1 MATNNALVEHCIEL
15 LGGRP
20 RARAM
25 RMFGG
30 HGIYVDGLFL
40 AMVAFDR
47 LYLKAD
53 AQAQPAFAAAGCQPF
68 AYSKKTGE
76 QQVMAY
82 WTAPDEAMDSPEAM
96 QAWLHLAR
104 ASALRAQVAKRPA
117 AAPKARAAAAA
128 PRARKA
134 ARKP

>member
-1 MATNNALVEHCIEL
+1 MATADALVEHCIEL

-20 RARAM
+20 RARAL

-40 AMVAFDR
+40 AMVAFER

-53 AQAQPAFAAAGCQPF
+53 SQTQPAFVAAGCQPF
-68 AYSKKTGE
+68 TYSKKTGE

-82 WTAPDEAMDSPEAM
+82 WTAPDEAMDSPAAM
-96 QAWLHLAR
+96 QPWLRLAQ
-104 ASALRAQVAKRPA
+104 ACALRAQAAKRP
-117 AAPKARAAAAA
+117 
-128 PRARKA
+128 
-134 ARKP
+134 RKP